1 MTIES
6 LYQLVQSDLDAVDA
20 NMKQELGL
28 ELPFIHDL
36 GSHLIHSGGKRLRPL
51 TLVLSAKACGYE
63 GDKHVPLASAM
74 EFFHSATLLHD
85 DVIDE
90 STLRRGLPTAN
101 HLWGAKPSILVGDF
115 LFTRSFQLLL
125 QAQNIPIIQV
135 LADTSNQITKG
146 EVLQHT
152 HRRNVAI
159 TQAEYFEIITAKT
172 AVLFSAAAQLG
183 ALLGEQDDN
192 VVAALQQYG
201 LHLGIAFQVLDDM
214 LDYSSEAES
223 LGKNIGDDLAEGKPT
238 LPLIHILQNGND
250 AQKTLVKNAISSG
263 EGEDLEAILAAIED
277 TQALAYCQ
285 RCAEEQID
293 LALTTLQA
301 LPASPYRL
309 ALESLARYSLERAN

>member
-6 LYQLVQSDLDAVDA
+6 LNQLVQSDIDAVDA
-20 NMKQELGL
+20 HMKQELGV
-28 ELPFIHDL
+28 ELPFINDL

-63 GDKHVPLASAM
+63 GDKHIPLASAM

-152 HRRNVAI
+152 HCRNENI
-159 TQAEYFEIITAKT
+159 TQDEYFEIITHKT

-183 ALLGEQDDN
+183 ALLGEQDDS
-192 VVAALQQYG
+192 VVEALKSYG
-201 LHLGIAFQVLDDM
+201 LHLGIAFQLLDDM
-214 LDYSSEAES
+214 LDYAADAET

-238 LPLIHILQNGND
+238 LPLIHILQSGNE
-250 AQKTLVKNAISSG
+250 AQKQLVKEALK
-263 EGEDLEAILAAIED
+263 EGNRDHLAGILDAIED
-277 TQALAYCQ
+277 TKALDFCK
-285 RCAEEQID
+285 RCAQEQID
-293 LALTTLQA
+293 QALTNLQS
-301 LPASPYRL
+301 LEPSPYRL
-309 ALESLARYSLERAN
+309 ALESLARYSLERAH